1 MERARLLQGNE
12 AVGEGAIAAGV
23 RFFAGYPITPATELA
38 EHLSGRM
45 PQVGGTFIQMED
57 ELGSLGAVI
66 GASVG
71 GVKAM
76 TATSGPGLSL
86 MLENISQA
94 VAMEIPCLV
103 VNVMRTG
110 PGTGAIT
117 PAQQDVMQAKWGPHG
132 DNEIIALAP
141 YSVRE
146 VYQLTIQAVNFSE
159 RFRLPA
165 ILLMDTFL
173 GHLKEKVQLFPPE
186 EVKIADRRKPT
197 GPMDKYKCYE
207 PDETGVPPMADFGS
221 GYRSKV
227 IGNVHDEAGE
237 YSRSPKVMDKL
248 IRRLQGKVT
257 NYLHEIQLLESFW
270 LEDAEIALFAYG
282 TSARAAKAAVKIAR
296 EAGLKLGLFRPI
308 TVWPFPRSEVSRLA
322 GRVKAILV
330 LEMNL
335 GQLLGEV
342 ERACAAKAEVFSL
355 LKVDGS
361 IITPM
366 DIVKKLEECSLW
378 RK

>member
-1 MERARLLQGNE
+1 
-12 AVGEGAIAAGV
+12 
-23 RFFAGYPITPATELA
+23 
-38 EHLSGRM
+38 M

-57 ELGSLGAVI
+57 ELGSMGAVI

-76 TATSGPGLSL
+76 TATSGPGMSL
-86 MLENISQA
+86 MMENISQA

-173 GHLKEKVQLFPPE
+173 GHLKEKVQLFSPE
-186 EVKIADRRKPT
+186 GVKIVNRRKPT
-197 GPMDKYKCYE
+197 GPPDQYKCYE

-237 YSRSPKVMDKL
+237 YSRNPRVMDKL
-248 IRRLQGKVT
+248 IRRLQWKVA
-257 NYLHEIQLLESFW
+257 NYLREIQLLESFW

-296 EAGLKLGLFRPI
+296 EAGLKVGLFRPI
-308 TVWPFPRSEVSRLA
+308 TVWPFPRKEVGHLA

-342 ERACAAKAEVFSL
+342 ERACGAKAEIFSL